1 MEKYLWL
8 FPILFI
14 FHDMEEIIGYGT
26 WLRNNKEL
34 LCNRFPCLSKMKIY
48 NVYTTEGMALA
59 VFEEFILCIIFCVTS
74 MLSNWYALW
83 LGTFI
88 AYTIHLVIHIVQ
100 SIIIR
105 KYIPAL
111 ATSII
116 ALPLSVYFISESIA
130 LLEYTV
136 SYVILFSII
145 GIAVVAINLKFAH
158 ILMCKYTEW
167 ITR

>member
-1 MEKYLWL
+1 MEKYIWL

-26 WLRNNKEL
+26 WLRNNKEML
-34 LCNRFPCLSKMKIY
+34 RNRFPSLSKIKIFD
-48 NVYTTEGMALA
+48 VYTTEGMALA
-59 VFEEFILCIIFCVTS
+59 VFEELILCIIFCVIS
-74 MLSNWYALW
+74 ILSKWYALW
-83 LGTFI
+83 LGAFI

-116 ALPLSVYFISESIA
+116 ALPLSIYFISESMA
-130 LLEYTV
+130 LLAYT
-136 SYVILFSII
+136 SGYV
-145 GIAVVAINLKFAH
+145 G
-158 ILMCKYTEW
+158 
-167 ITR
+167 